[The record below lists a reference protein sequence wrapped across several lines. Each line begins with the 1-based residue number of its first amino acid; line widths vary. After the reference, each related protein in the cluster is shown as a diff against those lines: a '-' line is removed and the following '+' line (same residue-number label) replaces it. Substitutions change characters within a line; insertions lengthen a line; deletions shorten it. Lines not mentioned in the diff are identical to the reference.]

1 MYICHVFLASTGDL
15 PAVGFGVGQLS
26 AGRLKTQLVAK
37 QDIMCVCVRRGM
49 QYGCSQFLSK

>member
-37 QDIMCVCVRRGM
+37 QDIM
-49 QYGCSQFLSK
+49 